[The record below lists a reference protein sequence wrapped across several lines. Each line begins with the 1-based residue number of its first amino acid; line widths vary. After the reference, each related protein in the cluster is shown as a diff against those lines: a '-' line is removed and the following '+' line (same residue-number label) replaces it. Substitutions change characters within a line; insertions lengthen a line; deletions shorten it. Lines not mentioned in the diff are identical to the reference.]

1 MHNDYLYRFSYKSC
15 FVRNNT
21 LIILKTKLS
30 GGLSQKSTVDSR
42 LPPIFQIFPIFP
54 ISENAEAVQRCLT
67 LYWSVRVWLHRKK
80 CNKPVVKTLFFK
92 DTVLYS
98 IKTWKSIPHN
108 FTILEIWRFSGSWPC
123 SSLKW
128 IVAGE
133 IRKIS
138 KSPSRVY
145 VHRQCCTRVHM

>member
-1 MHNDYLYRFSYKSC
+1 MHNDYLYRFTYKSC
-15 FVRNNT
+15 FVSNNT
-21 LIILKTKLS
+21 LIILKNKLS

-54 ISENAEAVQRCLT
+54 FRKMLKRSSGVL
-67 LYWSVRVWLHRKK
+67 LYTGLYAYDCIEKK
-80 CNKPVVKTLFFK
+80 CNKTVVETLFFK

-123 SSLKW
+123 SSLNKYCRGRRTPH
-128 IVAGE
+128 I
-133 IRKIS
+133 
-138 KSPSRVY
+138 
-145 VHRQCCTRVHM
+145 